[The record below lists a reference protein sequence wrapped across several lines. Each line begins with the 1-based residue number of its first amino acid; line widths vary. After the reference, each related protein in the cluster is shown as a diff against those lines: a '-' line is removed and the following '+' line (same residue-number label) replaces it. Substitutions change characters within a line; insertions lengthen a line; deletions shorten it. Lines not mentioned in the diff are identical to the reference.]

1 MERVITRPL
10 SCLAALAAV
19 FLAACSTWQPVETRT
34 AWTLYTRPGV
44 EVDVDCFARALEPAF
59 AAVEERMGPFTKS
72 VRIHALAAGGSRE
85 LQSDTEFETVP
96 GIGPARVR
104 AFHVR
109 PSANPFAS
117 AGVFLECADAGAAVH
132 ELVHARIAEQGVSLP
147 LWFEEGL
154 AQFFGDGA
162 VYEDRWFVDGL
173 CCWPLRELREERLG
187 DADLE
192 RILKIG
198 ASDAT
203 SSRDNLLV
211 HFVGWAIVF
220 DLAREAPN
228 ANWAQWYHAWQAEA
242 STAAARRRIERTIDD
257 RAYVEW
263 LVRLKDDDPGVRFA
277 AAKGT
282 WKLRSASAVELLL
295 ARLEVEEEPTVR
307 FALAL
312 NALITGGEARLSG
325 RQWGR
330 FGRLVFSTLRNTD
343 LEDPT
348 EAASLAQVRRAMRG
362 RTSKAES
369 DRAFDGLA
377 RYWDE

>member
-1 MERVITRPL
+1 MKRSP
-10 SCLAALAAV
+10 SCLAALALV
-19 FLAACSTWQPVETRT
+19 FLAACSTWQPIERRT
-34 AWTLYTRPGV
+34 AWTLYTRPGAP
-44 EVDVDCFARALEPAF
+44 VDVACFARALDPAF

-72 VRIHALAAGGSRE
+72 VRIHALENDARRD
-85 LQSDTEFETVP
+85 LQSDAEFETVP

-109 PSANPFAS
+109 PSANPFES

-132 ELVHARIAEQGVSLP
+132 ELVHARIAEEGVSLP

-154 AQFFGDGA
+154 AQYFGDGA
-162 VYEDRWFVDGL
+162 VYDGRWYVDGL

-192 RILKIG
+192 RLLKIG
-198 ASDAT
+198 AKDST

-211 HFVGWAIVF
+211 HFIGWAIVF

-228 ANWAQWYHAWQAEA
+228 ADWRRWYDTWRAEG
-242 STAAARRRIERTIDD
+242 SVAAARKRIDRTIDD
-257 RAYVEW
+257 RSHVEW
-263 LVRLKDDDPGVRFA
+263 LARLHDPDPGVRFA

-295 ARLEVEEEPTVR
+295 ARLEDEKDPTVR

-330 FGRLVFSTLRNTD
+330 FGRLVFPTLRNAD
-343 LEDPT
+343 LEDPA
-348 EAASLAQVRRAMRG
+348 EAASLDQVRRAMRG
-362 RTSKAES
+362 RTSKVES